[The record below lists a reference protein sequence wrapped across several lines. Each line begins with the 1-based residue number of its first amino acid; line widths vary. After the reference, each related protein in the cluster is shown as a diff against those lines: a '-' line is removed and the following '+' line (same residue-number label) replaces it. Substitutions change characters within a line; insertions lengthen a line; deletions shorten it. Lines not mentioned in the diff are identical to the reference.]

1 MRRLLVT
8 SLLVVWSAESFAQTT
23 STATAAEDQLTTGV
37 RAEEE
42 PGFDPFRLLLDL
54 PQAFIELAFVPIMPI
69 AVAFDRWHLGERLFD
84 LVTNDEK
91 TLAVVPVIDPFNSSG
106 LGLGLTVVHNDPLGS
121 QDRTVLVGL
130 IRTNRDRNISLSF
143 RRRLPFLSGRVFGF
157 GASYGVDRDT
167 RFFGLGGEGDRD
179 TVRRLR
185 TDSVNVVTGIDLFRF
200 LDFDVDI
207 EAAYRRRDL
216 SNGSFPGELGVGDD
230 DLLEPP
236 PGFGLALDYPELTLQ
251 LNFDTRDSISR
262 TTTGWVAQIEAS
274 ATKDVN
280 GADTSGFRTTA
291 SVGTFFQLLPLYRV
305 LFLTL
310 GASAAVPL
318 NSDDEV
324 PLHHMINL
332 GGSTR
337 LRGYVNDRYIDRLG
351 WWASAE
357 YRYYFFE
364 YAATGYGLSATL
376 FADVGRVGRE
386 PSDLVSGPIAWSVGL
401 GMRAEA
407 NLLLLGR
414 FQVAIGPEGV
424 RFSVGVGEV
433 F

>member
-8 SLLVVWSAESFAQTT
+8 SAVVLCPLQSFAQTATGT
-23 STATAAEDQLTTGV
+23 SAEDALTSDV
-37 RAEEE
+37 RAEGE
-42 PGFDPFRLLLDL
+42 PAFDPLRLLLDL

-69 AVAFDRWHLGERLFD
+69 AVAFDRWHLAERLFD
-84 LVTNDEK
+84 LLTNDEQ

-130 IRTNRDRNISLSF
+130 VRTNRDRSVSLSF

-157 GASYGVDRDT
+157 GASYSVDRDT
-167 RFFGLGGEGDRD
+167 RYFGLGGEQDEASQ
-179 TVRRLR
+179 RRLR
-185 TDSVNVVTGIDLFRF
+185 TDAVNAATGIDLFRF
-200 LDFDVDI
+200 LDFDVDM
-207 EAAYRRRDL
+207 ELAYRRREL
-216 SNGSFPGELGVGDD
+216 SNGTFPGELGVADD
-230 DLLEPP
+230 DLLTPP
-236 PGFGLALDYPELTLQ
+236 PGFGAALDYPELTFR
-251 LNFDTRDSISR
+251 LNYDTRDSISR
-262 TTTGWVAQIEAS
+262 TTTGWIAQIETS

-280 GADTSGFRTTA
+280 GGDTSGFRTTA
-291 SVGTFFQLLPLYRV
+291 TVGTFFELLPLYRV
-305 LFLTL
+305 LVLTV

-318 NSDDEV
+318 DGDDDV

-332 GGSTR
+332 GGSNR
-337 LRGYVNDRYIDRLG
+337 LRGYVSDRFIDRLG
-351 WWASAE
+351 WWATAE

-376 FADVGRVGRE
+376 FADAGRVGRN
-386 PSDLVSGPIAWSVGL
+386 PSDLIEGPIAWSVGF

-414 FQVAIGPEGV
+414 FQVAISPDGL